1 MMLKNLLI
9 GIQEEN
15 KTNKGVKMAKTEKE
29 KPVLKIDEK
38 EYDIE
43 SMNDK
48 QKSMIN
54 HIADLDRKLQSSEFN
69 QIQLRFGRQAFVD
82 ALKASI
88 DEGDSKEAE

>member
-1 MMLKNLLI
+1 
-9 GIQEEN
+9 
-15 KTNKGVKMAKTEKE
+15 MAKTKKE
-29 KPVLKIDEK
+29 QPVLKIDDK

-43 SMNDK
+43 SMNNE

-54 HIADLDRKLQSSEFN
+54 HVADLDRKLQSAEFN
-69 QIQLRFGRQAFVD
+69 LIQLRFGRQAFVD

>member
-1 MMLKNLLI
+1 LI
-9 GIQEEN
+9 GIQDKN
-15 KTNKGVKMAKTEKE
+15 NFTKQNKGVEMAKTEKE
-29 KPVLKIDEK
+29 KPVLKIDDK

-43 SMNDK
+43 SMNDE
-48 QKSMIN
+48 QKTMIN

-69 QIQLRFGRQAFVD
+69 LIQLRFGRQAFVD